1 MMKRQILY
9 TLYIYV
15 AALTLAS
22 CVADIEPM
30 PKGWLHV
37 APPTKD
43 STTMTRTDSE
53 IDYLVSIKK
62 GENLIMS
69 PIRYSQIQGAI
80 PLSAGEDYILLAES
94 CTKTEA
100 EKQPT
105 IYGQPR
111 YAGES
116 EPFDIEANKS
126 KTVKVSCSMANA
138 AFQVVKDASFY
149 YESFIVTATLN
160 GRSLTFTNETNEEQ
174 MGYFNVGEDGTAV
187 LSYHVTATD
196 SEGRPGSGS
205 STIELRARTL
215 SRLHLKAS
223 SLGYIGISVT
233 YDDTFTPSITNVV
246 VTP

>member
-9 TLYIYV
+9 TLYICV
-15 AALTLAS
+15 AALMLAS
-22 CVADIEPM
+22 CVADIAPM

-62 GENLIMS
+62 GDNLIMN

-100 EKQPT
+100 ESQPS

-111 YAGES
+111 YAGNKT
-116 EPFDIEANKS
+116 FGIVANAS
-126 KTVKVSCSMANA
+126 KTIKVTCSMANA
-138 AFQVVKDASFY
+138 AFCIVKDESFY
-149 YESFIVTATLN
+149 YPEFTVTATLN
-160 GRSLTFTNETNEEQ
+160 GRSLTFTNLTDKGQ

-187 LSYHVTATD
+187 LSYKVEAAD
-196 SEGRPGSGS
+196 REGRPGTGSG
-205 STIELRARTL
+205 TIQLRARTL

-233 YDDTFTPSITNVV
+233 YDDTFTPTITNVT

>member
-9 TLYIYV
+9 TLYICV
-15 AALTLAS
+15 AALMLTS
-22 CVADIEPM
+22 CVADIAPL

-80 PLSAGEDYILLAES
+80 PLSAGGGYTLLAES

-100 EKQPT
+100 ESQPS

-111 YAGES
+111 YAGGTD
-116 EPFDIEANKS
+116 FNIAANES
-126 KTVKVSCSMANA
+126 KTIKVNCSMANA
-138 AFQVVKDASFY
+138 AFCIVKDESFY
-149 YESFIVTATLN
+149 YPEFTVTATLN
-160 GRSLTFTNETNEEQ
+160 GRSLTFTDEEL
-174 MGYFNVGEDGTAV
+174 MGYFNVGENGTAV

-205 STIELRARTL
+205 GTIELKARTL
-215 SRLHLKAS
+215 SRLHLKATD
-223 SLGYIGISVT
+223 LGYIGIEIT

>member
-1 MMKRQILY
+1 MKRTILY

-80 PLSAGEDYILLAES
+80 PLSAGEDYTLLAES

-100 EKQPT
+100 ESQPS

-111 YAGES
+111 YAGGTD
-116 EPFDIEANKS
+116 FNIAANES
-126 KTVKVSCSMANA
+126 KTIKVNCSMANA
-138 AFQVVKDASFY
+138 AFCIVKDESFY
-149 YESFIVTATLN
+149 YPEFTVTATLN
-160 GRSLTFTNETNEEQ
+160 GRSLTFTDEEL
-174 MGYFNVGEDGTAV
+174 MGYFNVGENGKAV

-196 SEGRPGSGS
+196 SEGRPGSGRG
-205 STIELRARTL
+205 TIELKARTL

-233 YDDTFTPSITNVV
+233 YDDTFTPTITNVT

>member
-1 MMKRQILY
+1 MKRTILY

-62 GENLIMS
+62 GDNLIMS

-80 PLSAGEDYILLAES
+80 PLSAGEDYTLLAES

-100 EKQPT
+100 ESQPS

-111 YAGES
+111 YAGKS
-116 EPFDIEANKS
+116 DFNIAANES
-126 KTVKVSCSMANA
+126 KTIKVNCSMANA
-138 AFQVVKDASFY
+138 AFCIVKDESFY
-149 YESFIVTATLN
+149 YPKFTVTATLN
-160 GRSLTFTNETNEEQ
+160 GRSLAFTDEEQ

-187 LSYHVTATD
+187 LSYKVEATD
-196 SEGRPGSGS
+196 SEGRPGTGSG
-205 STIELRARTL
+205 TIQLKARTL
-215 SRLHLKAS
+215 SRLHLKATD
-223 SLGYIGISVT
+223 LGYIGIEIT

>member
-9 TLYIYV
+9 TLYICV
-15 AALTLAS
+15 AALMLAS
-22 CVADIEPM
+22 CVADIAPM

-43 STTMTRTDSE
+43 STTMTRTDSK

-62 GENLIMS
+62 GDNLIMS
-69 PIRYSQIQGAI
+69 PIRYSQIKGAI
-80 PLSAGEDYILLAES
+80 PLSAGEDYTLLAES

-100 EKQPT
+100 ESQPS

-111 YAGES
+111 YAGGTD
-116 EPFDIEANKS
+116 FNIAANES
-126 KTVKVSCSMANA
+126 KTIKVNCSMANA
-138 AFQVVKDASFY
+138 AFCIVKDESFY
-149 YESFIVTATLN
+149 YPEFTVTATLN
-160 GRSLTFTNETNEEQ
+160 GRSLTFTDEEL
-174 MGYFNVGEDGTAV
+174 MGYFNVGENGTAV

-205 STIELRARTL
+205 GTIELKARTL
-215 SRLHLKAS
+215 SRLHLKATD
-223 SLGYIGISVT
+223 LGYIGIEIT

>member
-9 TLYIYV
+9 TLYICV
-15 AALTLAS
+15 AALMLTS
-22 CVADIEPM
+22 CVADIAPL

-69 PIRYSQIQGAI
+69 PIRYSQIKGAI
-80 PLSAGEDYILLAES
+80 PLSAGGVYTLLAES

-100 EKQPT
+100 ESQPS

-111 YAGES
+111 YAGNKA
-116 EPFDIEANKS
+116 FDIVANAS
-126 KTVKVSCSMANA
+126 KTIKVACSMANA
-138 AFQVVKDASFY
+138 AFCIVKDESFY
-149 YESFIVTATLN
+149 YPEFTVTATLN
-160 GRSLTFTNETNEEQ
+160 GRSLTFTDEEQ

-187 LSYHVTATD
+187 LDYKVEATD
-196 SEGRPGSGS
+196 SEGRPGTGTG
-205 STIELRARTL
+205 TIQLRARTL
-215 SRLHLKAS
+215 SRLHLKATD
-223 SLGYIGISVT
+223 LGYIGIEIT

>member
-1 MMKRQILY
+1 M
-9 TLYIYV
+9 
-15 AALTLAS
+15 LAS
-22 CVADIEPM
+22 CVADIAPM

-69 PIRYSQIQGAI
+69 PIRYSQIQSAI
-80 PLSAGEDYILLAES
+80 PLSAGGGYTLLAES

-100 EKQPT
+100 ESQPS

-111 YAGES
+111 YAGNKA
-116 EPFDIEANKS
+116 FDIVANAS
-126 KTVKVSCSMANA
+126 KTITVNCSMANA
-138 AFQVVKDASFY
+138 AFCIVKDPSFY
-149 YESFIVTATLN
+149 YPEFTVTATLN
-160 GRSLTFTNETNEEQ
+160 GRKLTFTDEEQ
-174 MGYFNVGEDGTAV
+174 MGYFNVGENGTAV

-205 STIELRARTL
+205 GTIELKARTL

-233 YDDTFTPSITNVV
+233 YDDTFTPTITNVT

>member
-1 MMKRQILY
+1 MKRTILY

-22 CVADIEPM
+22 CVADIAPM

-43 STTMTRTDSE
+43 STTITRTDSE

-80 PLSAGEDYILLAES
+80 PLSAGEDYTLLAES

-100 EKQPT
+100 ESQPT

-111 YAGES
+111 YAGNKD
-116 EPFDIEANKS
+116 FDIVANAS
-126 KTVKVSCSMANA
+126 KTIKVACSMANA
-138 AFQVVKDASFY
+138 AFCIVKDESFY
-149 YESFIVTATLN
+149 YPKFKVTATLN
-160 GRSLTFTNETNEEQ
+160 GRSLTFTDEEL
-174 MGYFNVGEDGTAV
+174 MGYFNVGENGTAV

-205 STIELRARTL
+205 GTIELKARTL
-215 SRLHLKAS
+215 SRLHLKATD
-223 SLGYIGISVT
+223 LGYIGIEIT

>member
-9 TLYIYV
+9 TLYICV
-15 AALTLAS
+15 AALMLTS
-22 CVADIEPM
+22 CVADIAPM

-43 STTMTRTDSE
+43 STTMTRTDSK

-69 PIRYSQIQGAI
+69 PIRYSQIKDAI
-80 PLSAGEDYILLAES
+80 PLSAGGGYTLLAES

-100 EKQPT
+100 ESQPS

-111 YAGES
+111 YAGNAAFVIVANES
-116 EPFDIEANKS
+116 ETI
-126 KTVKVSCSMANA
+126 KVTCSMANA
-138 AFQVVKDASFY
+138 AFCIVKDESFY
-149 YESFIVTATLN
+149 YSKFKVTATLN
-160 GRSLTFTNETNEEQ
+160 GRSLTFTDEEL

-187 LSYHVTATD
+187 LSYKVEATD
-196 SEGRPGSGS
+196 SEGRPGTGTG
-205 STIELRARTL
+205 TIQLRARTL
-215 SRLHLKAS
+215 SRLHLKATD
-223 SLGYIGISVT
+223 LGYIGIEIT

>member
-1 MMKRQILY
+1 M
-9 TLYIYV
+9 
-15 AALTLAS
+15 LTS
-22 CVADIEPM
+22 CVADIAPL

-69 PIRYSQIQGAI
+69 PIRYSQIKGAI
-80 PLSAGEDYILLAES
+80 PLSAGEGYTLLAES

-100 EKQPT
+100 ESQPS

-111 YAGES
+111 YAGNAA
-116 EPFDIEANKS
+116 FVIVANAS
-126 KTVKVSCSMANA
+126 KTIKVTCSMANA
-138 AFQVVKDASFY
+138 AFCIVKDESFY
-149 YESFIVTATLN
+149 YPEFTVTATLN
-160 GRSLTFTNETNEEQ
+160 GRSLTFTNLTDKGQ

-187 LSYHVTATD
+187 LSYKVEATD
-196 SEGRPGSGS
+196 REGRPGTGSG
-205 STIELRARTL
+205 TIQLRARTL

-233 YDDTFTPSITNVV
+233 YDDTFTPTITNVT

>member
-1 MMKRQILY
+1 MKRTILY

-15 AALTLAS
+15 AALMLAS
-22 CVADIEPM
+22 CVADIAPM

-43 STTMTRTDSE
+43 STTITRSGDQ

-62 GENLIMS
+62 DENMIMS
-69 PIRYSQIQGAI
+69 PIRYSQIQGPI
-80 PLSAGEDYILLAES
+80 SLSAGTDYTLLAES

-100 EKQPT
+100 EAQPS

-111 YAGES
+111 YAGNVL
-116 EPFDIEANKS
+116 FDIEANKS
-126 KTVKVSCSMANA
+126 KTIKVSCFMANA

-160 GRSLTFTNETNEEQ
+160 NRTLMFTDEEQ
-174 MGYFNVGEDGTAV
+174 MGYFNVGNEGTAL
-187 LSYHVTATD
+187 LSYQVEATD
-196 SEGRPGSGS
+196 SEGKTGKGSG
-205 STIELRARTL
+205 TIELKAKTL
-215 SRLHLKAS
+215 SRLHLKGS
-223 SLGYIGISVT
+223 DLGYIGISVT
-233 YDDTFTPSITNVV
+233 YDDTFTPTVTNVV

>member
-1 MMKRQILY
+1 MKRTILY
-9 TLYIYV
+9 TLYIYM

-43 STTMTRTDSE
+43 STTITRSGDQ

-62 GENLIMS
+62 DENMIMS
-69 PIRYSQIQGAI
+69 PIRYSQIQGPI
-80 PLSAGEDYILLAES
+80 SLSAGTDYTLLAES

-100 EKQPT
+100 EAQPS

-111 YAGES
+111 YAGNVL
-116 EPFDIEANKS
+116 FDIEANKS
-126 KTVKVSCSMANA
+126 KTIKVSCSMANA

-160 GRSLTFTNETNEEQ
+160 NRTLMFTDEEQ
-174 MGYFNVGEDGTAV
+174 MGYFNVGNEGTAL
-187 LSYHVTATD
+187 LSYQVEATD
-196 SEGRPGSGS
+196 SEGKTGKGSG
-205 STIELRARTL
+205 TIELKAKTL
-215 SRLHLKAS
+215 SRLHLKGS
-223 SLGYIGISVT
+223 DLGYIGISVT
-233 YDDTFTPSITNVV
+233 YDDTFTPTVTNVV

>member
-1 MMKRQILY
+1 MMKRHILHILH
-9 TLYIYV
+9 TLYICVV
-15 AALTLAS
+15 ALMLAS
-22 CVADIEPM
+22 CVADIAPL

-69 PIRYSQIQGAI
+69 PIRYSQIKGAI
-80 PLSAGEDYILLAES
+80 PLSAGEDYTLLAES

-100 EKQPT
+100 ESQPS

-111 YAGES
+111 YAGNEA
-116 EPFDIEANKS
+116 FDIVANAS
-126 KTVKVSCSMANA
+126 ETITVNCSMANA
-138 AFQVVKDASFY
+138 AFCIVKDESFY
-149 YESFIVTATLN
+149 YPEFTVTATLN
-160 GRSLTFTNETNEEQ
+160 GRSLTFKDEER
-174 MGYFNVGEDGTAV
+174 MGYFNVGENGTAV

-205 STIELRARTL
+205 GTIELKARTL

-233 YDDTFTPSITNVV
+233 YDDTFTPTITNVT

>member
-1 MMKRQILY
+1 M
-9 TLYIYV
+9 
-15 AALTLAS
+15 LAS
-22 CVADIEPM
+22 CVADIAPL

-69 PIRYSQIQGAI
+69 PIRYSQIEGAI
-80 PLSAGEDYILLAES
+80 PLSAGGGYTLLAES

-100 EKQPT
+100 ESQPS

-111 YAGES
+111 YAGNKT
-116 EPFDIEANKS
+116 FGIVANAS
-126 KTVKVSCSMANA
+126 KTITVNCSMANA
-138 AFQVVKDASFY
+138 AFCIVKDPSFY
-149 YESFIVTATLN
+149 YPEFTVTATLN
-160 GRSLTFTNETNEEQ
+160 SRSLTFTDEGQ
-174 MGYFNVGEDGTAV
+174 MGYFNVGENGTAV
-187 LSYHVTATD
+187 LDYNVEATD
-196 SEGRPGSGS
+196 SEGRPGTGSG
-205 STIELRARTL
+205 TIQLRARTL
-215 SRLHLKAS
+215 SRLHLKATD
-223 SLGYIGISVT
+223 LGYIGIEIT

>member
-9 TLYIYV
+9 TLYMCV
-15 AALTLAS
+15 AALMLAS
-22 CVADIEPM
+22 CVADIAPM

-69 PIRYSQIQGAI
+69 PIRYSQIKGAI
-80 PLSAGEDYILLAES
+80 PLSAGEDYTLLAES

-100 EKQPT
+100 ESQPS

-111 YAGES
+111 YAGGTD
-116 EPFDIEANKS
+116 FNIAANES
-126 KTVKVSCSMANA
+126 KTINVKCSMANA
-138 AFQVVKDASFY
+138 AFCIVKDPSFY
-149 YESFIVTATLN
+149 YPQFTVTATLN
-160 GRSLTFTNETNEEQ
+160 GRKLTFTDEEQ
-174 MGYFNVGEDGTAV
+174 MGYFNVGENGKAILRYKV
-187 LSYHVTATD
+187 EATD
-196 SEGRPGSGS
+196 SEGRPGTGTG
-205 STIELRARTL
+205 TIQLRARTL
-215 SRLHLKAS
+215 SRLHLKATD
-223 SLGYIGISVT
+223 LGYIGIEIT

>member
-9 TLYIYV
+9 TLYIWV
-15 AALTLAS
+15 AALMLAS
-22 CVADIEPM
+22 CVADIAPM

-69 PIRYSQIQGAI
+69 PIRYSQIKGAI
-80 PLSAGEDYILLAES
+80 PLSAGEDYTLLAES

-100 EKQPT
+100 ESQPS

-111 YAGES
+111 YAGNRTFGIVANAS
-116 EPFDIEANKS
+116 ETI
-126 KTVKVSCSMANA
+126 TVNCSMANA
-138 AFQVVKDASFY
+138 AFCIVKDESFY
-149 YESFIVTATLN
+149 YPEFTVTATVN
-160 GRSLTFTNETNEEQ
+160 GRKLTFTDEEQ

-187 LSYHVTATD
+187 LRYKVEATD
-196 SEGRPGSGS
+196 REGRPGTEG
-205 STIELRARTL
+205 TIQLKARTL

>member
-9 TLYIYV
+9 TLYICV
-15 AALTLAS
+15 AALMLAS
-22 CVADIEPM
+22 CVADIAPM

-69 PIRYSQIQGAI
+69 PIRYSQIKGAI
-80 PLSAGEDYILLAES
+80 PLSAGEDYTLLAES

-100 EKQPT
+100 ESQPS

-111 YAGES
+111 YAGNKT
-116 EPFDIEANKS
+116 FGIVANAS
-126 KTVKVSCSMANA
+126 KTIKVTCSMANA
-138 AFQVVKDASFY
+138 AFCIVKDPSFY
-149 YESFIVTATLN
+149 YPEFTVTATLN
-160 GRSLTFTNETNEEQ
+160 GRSLTFKDEER

-187 LSYHVTATD
+187 LDYKVEATD
-196 SEGRPGSGS
+196 SEGRPGTGTG
-205 STIELRARTL
+205 TIQLRARTL

-233 YDDTFTPSITNVV
+233 YDDTFTPTITNVT

>member
-9 TLYIYV
+9 TLYICV

-53 IDYLVSIKK
+53 IDYLVSIKN

-100 EKQPT
+100 EEHPT

-111 YAGES
+111 YAGRS

-126 KTVKVSCSMANA
+126 KTVTVRCSMANA

-160 GRSLTFTNETNEEQ
+160 NRTLRFTDEEQ
-174 MGYFNVGEDGTAV
+174 MGYFNVSNEGTAL
-187 LSYHVTATD
+187 LSYQVVATD

-205 STIELRARTL
+205 GEIELKARTL

>member
-9 TLYIYV
+9 TLYICV
-15 AALTLAS
+15 AALMLTS
-22 CVADIEPM
+22 CVADIAPL

-43 STTMTRTDSE
+43 STTMTRTDSK

-62 GENLIMS
+62 GDNLIMS
-69 PIRYSQIQGAI
+69 PIRYSQIKGAI
-80 PLSAGEDYILLAES
+80 PLSAGEDYTLLAES

-100 EKQPT
+100 ESQPS

-111 YAGES
+111 YAGNS
-116 EPFDIEANKS
+116 DFNIAANES
-126 KTVKVSCSMANA
+126 KTIKVNCSMANA
-138 AFQVVKDASFY
+138 AFCIVKDESFY
-149 YESFIVTATLN
+149 YPKFKVTATLN
-160 GRSLTFTNETNEEQ
+160 SRRLTFTDELQ
-174 MGYFNVGEDGTAV
+174 MGYFNVGEDGKAV

-196 SEGRPGSGS
+196 SEGRPGTGSG
-205 STIELRARTL
+205 TIQLRARTL

-233 YDDTFTPSITNVV
+233 YDDTFTPTITNVT